1 MDVDSDL
8 WGSVNTI
15 VSHRGDDDDD
25 DDDEDDDDNDDVD
38 YYDTNVMTGG
48 GIGEGD
54 NIGAMPLPPSS
65 WCASIP
71 PAVSASQEGD
81 RLLHDGGVGDVR
93 QTECRSMYEVR
104 YEKALLAR
112 KFCLLSCM

>member
-15 VSHRGDDDDD
+15 VSHRDDDDD
-25 DDDEDDDDNDDVD
+25 DDDVD

-54 NIGAMPLPPSS
+54 NIGAMPPYHFPLSPS
-65 WCASIP
+65 
-71 PAVSASQEGD
+71 
-81 RLLHDGGVGDVR
+81 
-93 QTECRSMYEVR
+93 
-104 YEKALLAR
+104 
-112 KFCLLSCM
+112 LSLSLIKYFL